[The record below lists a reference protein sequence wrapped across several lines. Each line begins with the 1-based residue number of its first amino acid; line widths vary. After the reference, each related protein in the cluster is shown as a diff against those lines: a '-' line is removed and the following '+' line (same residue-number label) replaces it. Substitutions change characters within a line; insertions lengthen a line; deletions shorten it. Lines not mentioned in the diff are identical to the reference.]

1 MGEVDC
7 VELLIFLLG
16 APLHHPLPVPV
27 VTCDPARFNSTEDN
41 VGEGSWSIESHLA
54 GHETYLGISAS
65 GIIALIPEL
74 FNPVNNMSP
83 LRHFF
88 GLLAETV

>member
-1 MGEVDC
+1 MKAREGKMDEVDC

-41 VGEGSWSIESHLA
+41 VVEGS
-54 GHETYLGISAS
+54 
-65 GIIALIPEL
+65 
-74 FNPVNNMSP
+74 
-83 LRHFF
+83 
-88 GLLAETV
+88 